1 MKRIFSVV
9 LSVVILLSLSS
20 STPVSVFANA
30 ADYEDLIFTLSE
42 DKKSYSVSSAN
53 KEMEGE
59 LVIPNEY
66 EGLPVTK
73 IDSYGFNSTYI
84 TKVVIPDSVT
94 TIGSEAFNNCIEL
107 KEIVMSKN
115 IEYVGNWCFNKT
127 AFYNNE
133 DNWENGV
140 LYCGSLLI
148 EGKVD
153 FEGTL
158 KIKNGTKSV
167 ADSAFRFRENLKEV
181 VFPNSLTHINNTAFY
196 GCALTNVV
204 LSEGLEFIGSASF
217 GGNQQLIEVSIPKSV
232 KVIDNDSFV
241 NCEKLATVKYS
252 GSKDDWKNVSV
263 GEYNKHLLSAKL
275 ICDDEEV
282 KITLKAPVITT
293 AKATTKGVKLDWD
306 TVENAAEYKVYRKS
320 YNTFTKKWDSK
331 WKKIQTVKGPEF
343 IDGTVELGTKYKYL
357 IKAVNGDVTKNSKST
372 SEINFKITPTP
383 KAYIKAEGIK
393 IKWSQVAS
401 ADEYRIYRAEYN
413 SSTKKWSSYKKVKTA
428 KYSSTE
434 WTDKKVTSGKKYK
447 YCIKAVNG
455 EYVTPKKESNS
466 LYFLTKTTVTLSK
479 AKTGIKVSWT
489 AVKGASKYRVYRS
502 ELQNGV
508 WSKFTEIATPTSK
521 SKSYTDTKV
530 VSGVQYKYKV
540 KAVKDKI
547 GQISFETDAYLYLQA
562 PVVTVVNDTDG
573 INVSWSETTGATEY
587 VVYRK
592 TYDAKKKKWSGLKY
606 QATLKGT
613 EWKDVNAKSGTKYK
627 YCVRAVN
634 GNASSAYLSSETV
647 KK

>member
-30 ADYEDLIFTLSE
+30 ADNEDLIFTLSE

-94 TIGSEAFNNCIEL
+94 IIGSEAFNNCIEL

-133 DNWENGV
+133 DNWENGI

-196 GCALTNVV
+196 GCALTNLT
-204 LSEGLEFIGSASF
+204 LSEGLVYIGQGSF
-217 GGNQQLIEVSIPKSV
+217 GGNQQLTEISIPKSI

-241 NCEKLATVKYS
+241 NCEKLATVKFA
-252 GSKDDWKNVSV
+252 GSESEWKNVSV

-275 ICDDEEV
+275 ICDGEEV

-293 AKATTKGVKLDWD
+293 AKATTNGVKLDWD

-320 YNTFTKKWDSK
+320 YNTSTKKWDSK

-343 IDGTVELGTKYKYL
+343 VDGTVELGAKYKYL
-357 IKAVNGDVTKNSKST
+357 VKAVNGDVTKNSKST
-372 SEINFKITPTP
+372 SEISFKITPTP
-383 KAYIKAEGIK
+383 KAYIKADGIK
-393 IKWSQVAS
+393 LKWSQVAS

-413 SSTKKWSSYKKVKTA
+413 ATKKKYGSYKKVKTA
-428 KYSSTE
+428 SYSTTE

-455 EYVTPKKESNS
+455 KYVTEKKESNS

-489 AVKGASKYRVYRS
+489 AVSGASKYRVYRS
-502 ELQNGV
+502 ELQNGA
-508 WSKFTEIATPTSK
+508 WTKFTEIATPTSK
-521 SKSYTDTKV
+521 TKSYTDTNV

-540 KAVKDKI
+540 KAVKSST
-547 GQISFETDAYLYLQA
+547 GQTSSETPAWLYLQA
-562 PVVTVVNDTDG
+562 PEVTAEVVSEGVNVTWTE
-573 INVSWSETTGATEY
+573 SAGATDY

-592 TYDAKKKKWSGLKY
+592 TYDTKKEKWSGIKY
-606 QATLKGT
+606 QATVTGT
-613 EWKDVNAKSGTKYK
+613 TWTDTTAKSGIKYK
-627 YCVRAVN
+627 YCVRAIN
-634 GNASSAYLSSETV
+634 GNSTSAYLSSETI
-647 KK
+647 KG